1 VVDLGL
7 LATRIRTGMGEEVML
22 PNTLVLANTSR
33 NYSRAVPGTGFVID
47 TVVTIGYDAPWR
59 QVVAMLTE
67 AARRVDAITDTPA
80 PRVVQT
86 ALSDYYVEYRLV
98 AYSKL
103 EAPVPRAEAMSQ
115 LHANIQD
122 VFNEHGV
129 QIMSPHYVGDPADAK
144 VVPRERWFA
153 APAAPAD

>member
-1 VVDLGL
+1 
-7 LATRIRTGMGEEVML
+7 MGEEVML

-129 QIMSPHYVGDPADAK
+129 QIMSPHYVGDPAEAK